1 MVVVSGSFFN
11 MRYRGNF
18 TRHFM
23 LLTIPNG
30 MQRDQLM
37 NPDNAS
43 WFNVFNIRE
52 STTLKLLALN
62 DRTNDV
68 NPPSVF
74 EIVSA
79 YGTVGLSTGV
89 PYVSTY
95 LLVCNTSLSK
105 RKANYSLSGA
115 FRPLSKLIIC
125 VVMLRGRHRG
135 LPVAIDRAV
144 LLPSEYNEY
153 DDSDE
158 DGDDDVDNSGK
169 TSTKIDDGQP
179 INQGI
184 DPYIPIIEKSCEGIM
199 EERRKT

>member
-1 MVVVSGSFFN
+1 
-11 MRYRGNF
+11 
-18 TRHFM
+18 M

-184 DPYIPIIEKSCEGIM
+184 DPYIPIIEKSCESIM